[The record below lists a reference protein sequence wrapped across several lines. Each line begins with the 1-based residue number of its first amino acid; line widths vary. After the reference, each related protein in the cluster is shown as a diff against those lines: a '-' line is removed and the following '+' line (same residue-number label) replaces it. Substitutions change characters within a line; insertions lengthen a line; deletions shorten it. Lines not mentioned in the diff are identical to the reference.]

1 MKALLVYPDY
11 PDTFWGFRSALEL
24 VDKKAS
30 EPPLGLLTVAAMLPA
45 AWDLNLIDLKV
56 NALEDS
62 DLQWA
67 DLVFIS
73 AMSIQRNS
81 VHEIIA
87 RCRRLGVKTVAGGP
101 LFTTCPEDFP
111 EVDHLVLGEAEI
123 TLAPFLEDLA
133 NDAALPLYTTDR
145 QPTIRCSPPP
155 RYDLINI
162 HQYATM
168 DLQYSRGC
176 PFDCEFCDITSLFG
190 RKVRTK
196 STYQVLRELRN
207 IYAMGWRGTVF
218 FVDDNFIGNKT
229 RLKQDVLPAII
240 EFMKARNYPFGLT
253 TQLSINLADDP
264 ELMQLMREAGF
275 AGVFVGIETTN
286 EASLVEC
293 GKVQNEGRDL
303 LDSVTRI
310 QKAGLEVKAG
320 FIIGFD
326 NDPKTVFEQ
335 ISQFISTTGIVT
347 AMVGLLNA
355 PRGTRLYQ
363 RLNREGRLLQEA
375 TGDNTDCS
383 LNFVPKM
390 NPSTLISGYKQVL
403 KNIYSAGPYY
413 SRVRGFLKQFALAGQ
428 GPRLGR
434 IQRKDVIGLFRSIYI
449 LGLRGNSRLQYWRL
463 FFETLFQRPQLFS
476 LAMTYAV
483 YGHHFRSVYKDHL
496 QQGDDHEQY
505 AFIENRIP

>member
-1 MKALLVYPDY
+1 MNALLVYPDY

-30 EPPLGLLTVAAMLPA
+30 EPPLGLLTVAAMLPSD
-45 AWDLNLIDLKV
+45 WDLQLVDMKV
-56 NALEDS
+56 NALEDFHF
-62 DLQWA
+62 QWA

-73 AMSIQRNS
+73 AMSIQRKS
-81 VHEIIA
+81 AMELIA
-87 RCRRLGVKTVAGGP
+87 RCHRLGVTTVAGGP

-133 NDAALPLYTTDR
+133 NGDAQPLYEAGR
-145 QPTIRCSPPP
+145 QPPIKQSPIP
-155 RYDLINI
+155 RYDLIDIN
-162 HQYATM
+162 QYATM

-196 STYQVLRELRN
+196 STSQVLRELQN

-218 FVDDNFIGNKT
+218 FVDDNFIGAKA

-240 EFMKARNYPFGLT
+240 EFMRARDYPFGLS
-253 TQLSINLADDP
+253 TQLSINLADDQ
-264 ELMQLMREAGF
+264 ELMQLMRDAGF
-275 AGVFVGIETTN
+275 ASVFVGIETPN
-286 EASLVEC
+286 QESLAEC

-303 LDSVTRI
+303 LDSVARI
-310 QKAGLEVKAG
+310 QRAGLEVKAG

-326 NDPKTVFEQ
+326 SDPKTVFEQ
-335 ISQFISTTGIVT
+335 ISGFIGASGIVT

-355 PRGTRLYQ
+355 PRGTRLYR
-363 RLNREGRLLQEA
+363 RLGREGRLLQEA

-390 NPSTLISGYKQVL
+390 NQATLVTGYKRVL

-413 SRVRGFLKQFALAGQ
+413 DRVRSFLRRFAKTES
-428 GPRLGR
+428 GPRLGG
-434 IQRKDVIGLFRSIYI
+434 IQLSDIAGLFRSMRT
-449 LGLRGNSRLQYWRL
+449 LGLRGENRRQYWRL
-463 FFETLFQRPQLFS
+463 FFETLLLRPHLFS

-483 YGHHFRSVYKDHL
+483 YGHHFRTVYKEHL
-496 QQGDDHEQY
+496 
-505 AFIENRIP
+505 

>member
-1 MKALLVYPDY
+1 MKALLIYPDY
-11 PDTFWGFRSALEL
+11 PDTFWGFRSALKL

-30 EPPLGLLTVAAMLPA
+30 EPPLGLLTVAALLPA
-45 AWDLNLIDLKV
+45 DWDLKLIDIKV
-56 NALEDS
+56 DALDDS
-62 DLQWA
+62 DIQGA

-73 AMSIQRNS
+73 AMSIQKDS
-81 VHEIIA
+81 AKDVIA

-133 NDAALPLYTTDR
+133 NGAALHIYRTDR
-145 QPTIRCSPPP
+145 RPAIRRSPLP
-155 RYDLINI
+155 RYDLIDI

-190 RKVRTK
+190 HKVRTK
-196 STYQVLRELRN
+196 STSQVLRELQN
-207 IYAMGWRGTVF
+207 FYAMGWRGTVF
-218 FVDDNFIGNKT
+218 FVDDNFIGDKV
-229 RLKQDVLPAII
+229 RLKQDILPAII
-240 EFMKARNYPFGLT
+240 EFMKARDYPFGLS

-275 AGVFVGIETTN
+275 AGVFVGIETPH
-286 EASLVEC
+286 EGSLAEC

-303 LDSVTRI
+303 LDSVARI

-326 NDPKTVFEQ
+326 SDPNTIFEQ
-335 ISQFISTTGIVT
+335 ISQFIAASGIVT

-363 RLNREGRLLQEA
+363 RLSREGRLRQEA

-403 KNIYSAGPYY
+403 KSIYSAGPYY
-413 SRVRGFLKQFALAGQ
+413 DRVGSFLKKFTKAG
-428 GPRLGR
+428 PRRRLGR
-434 IQRKDVIGLFRSIYI
+434 IQRKDVIGLFRSIYT
-449 LGLRGNSRLQYWRL
+449 LGLRGNSRRQYWRL
-463 FFETLFQRPQLFS
+463 FFETLFLRPQLFS

-483 YGHHFRSVYKDHL
+483 YGHHFRSVYREHL
-496 QQGDDHEQY
+496 
-505 AFIENRIP
+505 